1 MFAVVRKSRKNR
13 DLADDV
19 FAVVCQNAPIAGPIV
34 GIFVGTSKAATTRC
48 QHDGADRH
56 GDPHEQA
63 ARKIVQAYRCSWVA
77 SVNGTD
83 RRQALAVCLPI
94 CRQAD
99 IGAWSLSL
107 CHACPSARWSRR
119 GAQAFEAGLD
129 PSIKRKL
136 DKQAAGNT
144 FRVVAEE
151 LLKKLEREGRAPT
164 TLVKLRWLLDFAFAA
179 FGERP
184 VAEITAPEI
193 LYVAS
198 RQAANTKRHAV
209 CAARAGWYS
218 DMQSRQRGPN
228 VIHRPICAV
237 LLQRRR

>member
-1 MFAVVRKSRKNR
+1 MMVQARVAELVDAHDSKSCSARSGGSIPSTGTTQCSQMFAVVRKSRKNR

-63 ARKIVQAYRCSWVA
+63 ARKIVQAYQCSWVA

-99 IGAWSLSL
+99 IGAW
-107 CHACPSARWSRR
+107 
-119 GAQAFEAGLD
+119 
-129 PSIKRKL
+129 
-136 DKQAAGNT
+136 
-144 FRVVAEE
+144 
-151 LLKKLEREGRAPT
+151 
-164 TLVKLRWLLDFAFAA
+164 
-179 FGERP
+179 
-184 VAEITAPEI
+184 
-193 LYVAS
+193 
-198 RQAANTKRHAV
+198 
-209 CAARAGWYS
+209 
-218 DMQSRQRGPN
+218 
-228 VIHRPICAV
+228 
-237 LLQRRR
+237 

>member
-1 MFAVVRKSRKNR
+1 MVFLLVPARQQRR
-13 DLADDV
+13 DANTMALTDTA
-19 FAVVCQNAPIAGPIV
+19 IR
-34 GIFVGTSKAATTRC
+34 TSKPRAKSFKLTNARGLHLLMAPTGGKLWRFAYRFAGKQTLALGAYPSVTLAQAR
-48 QHDGADRH
+48 DGRD
-56 GDPHEQA
+56 A
-63 ARKIVQAYRCSWVA
+63 ARKHL
-77 SVNGTD
+77 T
-83 RRQALAVCLPI
+83 
-94 CRQAD
+94 
-99 IGAWSLSL
+99 
-107 CHACPSARWSRR
+107 
-119 GAQAFEAGLD
+119 AGLD

-164 TLVKLRWLLDFAFAA
+164 ALVKLRWLLDFAFAA

-184 VAEITAPEI
+184 IAEITAPEI

-209 CAARAGWYS
+209 CPARAGWYS